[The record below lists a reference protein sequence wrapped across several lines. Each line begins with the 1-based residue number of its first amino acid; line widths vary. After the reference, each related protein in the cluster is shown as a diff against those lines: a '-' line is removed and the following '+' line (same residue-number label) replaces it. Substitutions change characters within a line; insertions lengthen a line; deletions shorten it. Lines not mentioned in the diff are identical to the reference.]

1 MKRIVVLAV
10 ALGALAI
17 AVPAAQTAPTSES
30 GCTVEHLSPAPCQGP
45 DLEPAANFCEITTWV
60 GDASCDLT
68 VADGIGNSASGFVK
82 VFSAVQDTTWHAEFH
97 LLIRDK
103 ATGAVLFSRDVTSD
117 IPIAESTTIP
127 DRTLGFATSFAAPA
141 GAEATCEVTGTHTPA
156 GAPFSLEAVERGFG
170 EFNNVLRCEVR

>member
-17 AVPAAQTAPTSES
+17 AVPAAQTAPASDA
-30 GCTVEHLSPAPCQGP
+30 GCTVEHLTAAPCQGP
-45 DLEPAANFCEITTWV
+45 DTEPAAGFCEINTWV

-68 VADGIGNSASGFVK
+68 VADGIANTGSGFVK
-82 VFSAVQDTTWHAEFH
+82 VFSALQDTTWHAEFH
-97 LLIRDK
+97 LVIRDK

-117 IPIAESTTIP
+117 TPLAESTTIP
-127 DRTLGFATSFAAPA
+127 DRTLGFATAFAAPA

-156 GAPFSLEAVERGFG
+156 GAAFSAEAASNGFG